1 MFNHAIVRK
10 IGKSFVNGLTTSDL
24 GNPNYE
30 KALVQHEAYV
40 EALKQCGVKVTVL
53 ESDERYPD
61 STFVEDTAVLTP
73 KCALVT
79 NPGAESRNGEI
90 NEMKEVLKDFYDT
103 IEYIQSPGM
112 LDGGDVMQVE
122 DHFYVGLSTRTN
134 EAGALQ
140 FKDIMG
146 KYGYGTTII
155 PLKKFF
161 HLKTGVNYLGDNNLL
176 VAGEFINHEAFSSF
190 NQIIVK
196 EEEEYSGN
204 CVRMNDCVIVPKGF
218 EGTKKKIE
226 ELGYTVIEVEM
237 TEFQKQDG
245 GLSCLSLRF

>member
-1 MFNHAIVRK
+1 MFKQAIVRK

-24 GNPNYE
+24 GTPNYD
-30 KALVQHEAYV
+30 KALEQHVAYV
-40 EALKQCGVKVTVL
+40 KALKRSGVKVTVL
-53 ESDERYPD
+53 EMDENFPD

-73 KCALVT
+73 KCALIT

-90 NEMKEVLKDFYDT
+90 IEMKEVLKDFHDT

-122 DHFYVGLSTRTN
+122 DRFYVGLSTRTN
-134 EAGALQ
+134 EAGGLQ
-140 FKDIMG
+140 FKEIMG

-176 VAGEFINHEAFSSF
+176 IAGEFINHEAFSSY
-190 NQIIVK
+190 NRIVVT
-196 EEEEYSGN
+196 EEEEYAGN
-204 CVRMNDCVIVPKGF
+204 CIRMNDYVIIPKGF

-226 ELGYTVIEVEM
+226 DVGYTVIEVEM
-237 TEFQKQDG
+237 SEFQKQDG